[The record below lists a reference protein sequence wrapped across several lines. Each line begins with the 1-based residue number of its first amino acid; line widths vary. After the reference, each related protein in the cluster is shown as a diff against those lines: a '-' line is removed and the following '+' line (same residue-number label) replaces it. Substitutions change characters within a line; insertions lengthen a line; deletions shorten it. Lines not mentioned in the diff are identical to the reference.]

1 MFQQFV
7 RNLTKNIFFTDKV
20 FCQSCTVTH
29 IIVAYLVLVVDKFLE
44 AGKPF
49 LLNGFHFIADRRTLQ
64 FQHHAA
70 VGVDFPK
77 WHITV

>member
-7 RNLTKNIFFTDKV
+7 WNLTENGFLTDKI
-20 FCQSCTVTH
+20 FCQCRTVTH
-29 IIVAYLVLVVDKFLE
+29 VIIAYLVLMVNKFIK

-49 LLNGFHFIADRRTLQ
+49 LLNGFHFIVDRRTLQ